1 MCMMRRDG
9 AHSRAMAAPT
19 VSGPSPVSRPCACTW
34 ATRAVCSSRSTTGR
48 SRSGRNSC
56 PATWRA
62 SKRGPT
68 VFCGA
73 ILMPQRRPL
82 QRRLVRRRRP
92 ASRRKAQTLP
102 ACNRATRAQT
112 ADRSGFLSKIIE
124 PLRGVHDVLP
134 AQIAAWQHLE
144 RVTRENFR
152 AYGYEEFR
160 VPVIEQTQLFKRS
173 IGDFTDIIE
182 KEMFSFV
189 DQGEDHITLRPE
201 ATAGIVRAV
210 ISNGM
215 LREGRLRVWCMGP
228 MFRRERPQAGRYRQF
243 HQIDAEAFG
252 FEGPDADAE
261 IILLSAR
268 LLRRLGLTRTKLLVN
283 SLGTPASRA
292 AYRDELTAYFGAHEA
307 ALDEDS
313 KRRLR
318 GNPLRILDSKNPDM
332 QRLIAEAPLLLDSLD
347 AEARTHFESLCAQLR
362 RAGIEYHVEPH
373 LVRGL
378 DYYTRTVFEW
388 TTDALGS
395 QSTICAGGRYD
406 GLVAQLGGP
415 GAPGIGWAMGQ
426 ERIVM
431 LLEKQG
437 LGRQRDRPHVYLVLA
452 GEQTEIAGFKLAEQL
467 RDAWPDLAL
476 QVNLGG
482 GSFKTQL
489 KRADK
494 SGAQFAILLG
504 EDETARGVVAV
515 KALRQESA
523 QEECP
528 VGQISERLGVLLGLK
543 GG

>member
-1 MCMMRRDG
+1 
-9 AHSRAMAAPT
+9 
-19 VSGPSPVSRPCACTW
+19 
-34 ATRAVCSSRSTTGR
+34 
-48 SRSGRNSC
+48 
-56 PATWRA
+56 
-62 SKRGPT
+62 
-68 VFCGA
+68 
-73 ILMPQRRPL
+73 
-82 QRRLVRRRRP
+82 
-92 ASRRKAQTLP
+92 
-102 ACNRATRAQT
+102 
-112 ADRSGFLSKIIE
+112 LSKIIE

-134 AQIAAWQHLE
+134 AQVAAWQHLE
-144 RVTRENFR
+144 RIAREVF
-152 AYGYEEFR
+152 AGYGYEEFR
-160 VPVIEQTQLFKRS
+160 VPMIEQTELFKRS
-173 IGDFTDIIE
+173 IGDFTDIVE

-189 DQGEDHITLRPE
+189 DQGGDHITLRPE
-201 ATAGIVRAV
+201 ATAGVVRAV

-252 FEGPDADAE
+252 FEGPDVDAE

-268 LLRRLGLTRTKLLVN
+268 LLRRLGLMRTKLLIN

-292 AYRDELTAYFGAHEA
+292 VYREQLAAYFGAHQA

-313 KRRLR
+313 KRRLK

-332 QRLIAEAPLLLDSLD
+332 QRIIAGAPLLLDYQD
-347 AEARTHFESLCAQLR
+347 AESRIHFESLCDHLR
-362 RAGIEYHVEPH
+362 SAGIEYHVEPR

-415 GAPGIGWAMGQ
+415 STPGIGWAMGQ
-426 ERIVM
+426 ERVVM

-437 LGRQRDRPHVYLVLA
+437 LGVQRGRPQVYLIAA
-452 GEQTEIAGFKLAEQL
+452 GERPQIEGFKLAEQL

-476 QVNLGG
+476 QINLGG
-482 GSFKTQL
+482 GNIKTQL

-494 SGAQFAILLG
+494 TGAQFAILLG
-504 EDETARGVVAV
+504 DDEAARGVVAI
-515 KALRQESA
+515 KALRRELA

-528 VGQISERLGVLLGLK
+528 INLIGERMGVLLGLK

>member
-1 MCMMRRDG
+1 
-9 AHSRAMAAPT
+9 
-19 VSGPSPVSRPCACTW
+19 
-34 ATRAVCSSRSTTGR
+34 
-48 SRSGRNSC
+48 
-56 PATWRA
+56 
-62 SKRGPT
+62 
-68 VFCGA
+68 
-73 ILMPQRRPL
+73 
-82 QRRLVRRRRP
+82 
-92 ASRRKAQTLP
+92 
-102 ACNRATRAQT
+102 
-112 ADRSGFLSKIIE
+112 LSKTIE

-144 RVTRENFR
+144 RITREVFA

-173 IGDFTDIIE
+173 IGDFTDIVE

-210 ISNGM
+210 ISNGL

-261 IILLSAR
+261 MILLSAR
-268 LLRRLGLTRTKLLVN
+268 LLRRLGLTEPKLLVN

-292 AYRDELTAYFGAHEA
+292 VYREQLSAYFGAHEA
-307 ALDEDS
+307 KLDEDS
-313 KRRLR
+313 KRRLK

-332 QRLIAEAPLLLDSLD
+332 QRLIAAAPLLLDALD
-347 AEARTHFESLCAQLR
+347 SESKAHFESLCAHLR
-362 RAGIEYHVEPH
+362 SAGIAYHIEPH

-395 QSTICAGGRYD
+395 QSTVCAGGRYD
-406 GLVAQLGGP
+406 GLVAQLGGTP
-415 GAPGIGWAMGQ
+415 TPGIGWAMGQ

-437 LGRQRDRPHVYLVLA
+437 LGLVRQRPRVYVILV
-452 GEQTEIAGFKLAEQL
+452 GERTQIPGLRLTEQL
-467 RDAWPDLAL
+467 RDAWPGLAL
-476 QVNLGG
+476 QINLGG
-482 GSFKTQL
+482 GSFKTQF

-494 SGAQFAILLG
+494 SGAEWAIVLG
-504 EDETARGVVAV
+504 DEEVDRGVVAV
-515 KALRQESA
+515 KALRRESV

-528 VGQISERLGVLLGLK
+528 LTEINERLGVLLGLK
-543 GG
+543 AG